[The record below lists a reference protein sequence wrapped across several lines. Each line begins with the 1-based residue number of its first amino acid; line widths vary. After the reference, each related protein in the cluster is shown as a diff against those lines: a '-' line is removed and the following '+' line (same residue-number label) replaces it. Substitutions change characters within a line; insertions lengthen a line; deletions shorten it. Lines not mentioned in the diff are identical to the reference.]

1 MPHTADVAAL
11 RCIKQHK
18 KIPTENLLKM
28 AEFVLK
34 NNYFEFNEGTEQQLS
49 GTAIDTKFAPP
60 YSCIF
65 MDKLET
71 NFFETQTLRLL
82 VCFRSLDVFF
92 LSTHGEE
99 NLKRFLNNL
108 SNCDPNINL
117 IYQYS
122 EKEMLFLDLK
132 VGIKNGNITTVFI

>member
-1 MPHTADVAAL
+1 MPHTADLAAL

-82 VCFRSLDVFF
+82 VCFRSLDVFL

-99 NLKRFLNNL
+99 KLKRFLNNL

>member
-1 MPHTADVAAL
+1 MPHTADLAAL

-71 NFFETQTLRLL
+71 NFFETQTLQLL

>member
-1 MPHTADVAAL
+1 M
-11 RCIKQHK
+11 
-18 KIPTENLLKM
+18 
-28 AEFVLK
+28 LK

-71 NFFETQTLRLL
+71 NFFETQTLQLL

-99 NLKRFLNNL
+99 NLKQFLNNL
-108 SNCDPNINL
+108 SNCDPNKNL

-122 EKEMLFLDLK
+122 KKELLFLDLK
-132 VGIKNGNITTVFI
+132 VGIKSGNITTVFI